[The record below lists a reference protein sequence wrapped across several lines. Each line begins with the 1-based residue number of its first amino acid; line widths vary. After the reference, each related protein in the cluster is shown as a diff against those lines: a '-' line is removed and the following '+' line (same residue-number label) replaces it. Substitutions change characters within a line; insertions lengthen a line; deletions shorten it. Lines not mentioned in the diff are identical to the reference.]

1 MRTFFTAVLG
11 VLLAVTAVWGIMQ
24 YQEKKRLMIQAEN
37 GYQQAF
43 HELVY
48 QVDVIHDRT
57 GEALAMNSK
66 SNLTPALTDVWRL
79 TSEAHNAISR
89 LPLGFMPFSKTEEF
103 LGNSGDFTYHTAVR
117 DLDTEPLTEKEYQ
130 QLESLYKQSA
140 DIQNDLR
147 AVQMN
152 VLDKNLRW
160 TDVARA
166 TADGDEPK
174 DNTVIDGFNTI
185 EKKASEFSEADVFQ
199 ASQVEKSVSD
209 DALKKLK
216 GPVITK
222 EEAAQRAKE
231 YFQMDAEVTSV
242 DSSLKGA
249 SVPFYHVSVT
259 GQNGEEASMDITKK
273 GGYPLTFT
281 VNKTPGKSRI
291 SLYDASQ
298 KADAFLKKH
307 GFEGMVMTNSAQY
320 DHTGVFTFTRKI
332 KDTLVYPESVTVK
345 TALDT
350 GAVTGLE
357 AQNYWKNKKQRT
369 IPAPALSEEQAKK
382 ELHPKLTIMETKK
395 AIVTNEEMKDI
406 MCYEFLAE
414 NGTASYRVFINADNG
429 DEERIE
435 KLSEAE
441 SSLKQ

>member
-1 MRTFFTAVLG
+1 MRTFITVALA
-11 VLLAVTAVWGIMQ
+11 VLLAVTAVWGYRQ
-24 YQEKKRLMIQAEN
+24 HQEKERLAIEAEN

-66 SNLTPALTDVWRL
+66 DNLTPALTDVWRL

-103 LGNSGDFTYHTAVR
+103 LGKSGDFTYNTAVR
-117 DLDTEPLTEKEYQ
+117 DLDTQPLTDKEYE

-160 TDVARA
+160 TDVAHA
-166 TADGDEPK
+166 AADGDEPR

-185 EKKASEFSEADVFQ
+185 EKKASEFSESDTFRAT
-199 ASQVEKSVSD
+199 QVEKSVSD
-209 DALKKLK
+209 DALKKLE
-216 GPVITK
+216 GPMITEK
-222 EEAAQRAKE
+222 EAAQKAKD
-231 YFQMDAEVTSV
+231 YFQFDAEVTSV

-259 GQNGEEASMDITKK
+259 GQDGEEASMDITKK

-281 VNKTPGKSRI
+281 VNRNPGKSRI
-291 SLYDASQ
+291 SLYDASR
-298 KADAFLKKH
+298 KVEDFLAKH

-320 DHTGVFTFTRKI
+320 DHTGVFTYTKKM

-345 TALDT
+345 VALDT

-357 AQNYWKNKKQRT
+357 AQNYWKNKKERN
-369 IPAPALSEEQAKK
+369 IKEPALSEEEAKK
-382 ELHPKLTIMETKK
+382 ELHPKLTVMETKK
-395 AIVTNEEMKDI
+395 AIVTNEEMKDK

-414 NGTASYRVFINADNG
+414 NGTASYRIFINAENG
-429 DEERIE
+429 KEERIE

-441 SSLKQ
+441 AAYRQ